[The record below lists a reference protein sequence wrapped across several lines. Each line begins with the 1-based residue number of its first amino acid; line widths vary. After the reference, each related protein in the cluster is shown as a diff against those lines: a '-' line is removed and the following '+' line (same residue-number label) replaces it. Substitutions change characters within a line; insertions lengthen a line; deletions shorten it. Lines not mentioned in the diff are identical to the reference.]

1 MISSDL
7 FQSIILFT
15 VLPGQIMFKFL
26 SMFIKKILN
35 FYLKKTK
42 IQQLPCIML
51 SRNFIFLFRME
62 DYSIVRFILERLP
75 KNPTLI
81 LDAQDSYGNT
91 PTHLAFLNSNLDII
105 RELVQRKAKLE
116 IRNNDEMTPTDYGLT
131 SEDPSI
137 KRYLMDL

>member
-1 MISSDL
+1 
-7 FQSIILFT
+7 
-15 VLPGQIMFKFL
+15 
-26 SMFIKKILN
+26 
-35 FYLKKTK
+35 
-42 IQQLPCIML
+42 
-51 SRNFIFLFRME
+51 ME